1 MVYIMIIMESLPKLS
16 VEVVEAR
23 LYTFFRD
30 RPEILL
36 AYLFGS
42 LLTTSTRIPRDLDL
56 AVLVNSDRLETMDRE
71 APYGYPAELNTAIM
85 AHLKINRVDLTL
97 LHRASPVLT
106 YQVIH
111 TGRLIFSRSEE
122 IRHEFEIS
130 ALKRHADTRYLRRI
144 KRTYSEKRIA
154 IGLSAY
160 D

>member
-1 MVYIMIIMESLPKLS
+1 MASLPKLS
-16 VEVVEAR
+16 VEEVEAR
-23 LYTFFRD
+23 LFPFFRN

-42 LLTTSTRIPRDLDL
+42 WLNAPTRVPQDLDL
-56 AVLVNSDRLETMDRE
+56 AVLVDLEKFKTMDRE

-85 AHLKINRVDLTL
+85 ELLRINRVDLAL
-97 LHRASPVLT
+97 LHRATPVLA

-111 TGRLIFSRSEE
+111 AGRLIFSRSEE
-122 IRHEFEIS
+122 LRREFEIA

-144 KRTYSEKRIA
+144 KQTYSEKRVA
-154 IGLSAY
+154 KGLSAY

>member
-1 MVYIMIIMESLPKLS
+1 MALLPKLS
-16 VEVVEAR
+16 VEEVEAG
-23 LYTFFRD
+23 LYAFFRD

-42 LLTTSTRIPRDLDL
+42 WLNAPTRVPRDLDL
-56 AVLVNSDRLETMDRE
+56 AVLVDLEQFKIMDRE

-85 AHLKINRVDLTL
+85 EHLRINRVDLTV
-97 LHRASPVLT
+97 LHRATPVLA

-111 TGRLIFSRSEE
+111 AGRLIFSRSEE
-122 IRHEFEIS
+122 LRREFEIS

-144 KRTYSEKRIA
+144 KQTYSEKRVA
-154 IGLSAY
+154 KGLSAY